1 MSKGKRQTEIEEI
14 FEVDTY
20 IKEYYDEDISQKKK
34 RKLKA
39 QYNKEMYKRFLDF
52 ENRLKYLSETTA
64 SLLQHLSKID
74 SMALQMMEREQNGFP
89 FSRPIRFTATFE
101 SLPSER
107 TQDEKTK
114 DNNDDLSDIV
124 PSDDENESQK
134 KRKYK

>member
-1 MSKGKRQTEIEEI
+1 
-14 FEVDTY
+14 
-20 IKEYYDEDISQKKK
+20 
-34 RKLKA
+34 
-39 QYNKEMYKRFLDF
+39 MYKRFLDF

-101 SLPSER
+101 SLPSEH

-114 DNNDDLSDIV
+114 EKVDEHSDI
-124 PSDDENESQK
+124 
-134 KRKYK
+134 